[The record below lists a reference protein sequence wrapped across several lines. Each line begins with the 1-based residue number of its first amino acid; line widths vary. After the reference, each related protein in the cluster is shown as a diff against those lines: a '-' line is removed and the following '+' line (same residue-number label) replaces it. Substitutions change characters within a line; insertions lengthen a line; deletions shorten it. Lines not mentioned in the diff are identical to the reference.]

1 MGILLLLCSCL
12 FPCADTPGRGA
23 RGWGMHGTAVKPGH
37 SSVRGERRQTFS
49 IPVCFTRSSSVSS
62 IGLVVIADSEVT

>member
-23 RGWGMHGTAVKPGH
+23 RGWGMHGIAVKPGH
-37 SSVRGERRQTFS
+37 SSVGGERRQTFS
-49 IPVCFTRSSSVSS
+49 IPVCALPGVP
-62 IGLVVIADSEVT
+62 LLAALALW